1 MARGKVKSIIN
12 ILTNRPTLESE
23 FAVESAI
30 NELSTI
36 KDINELRELAS
47 QLARANHKQSHFIAN
62 ALEIMCTQ
70 QEMLN
75 FQERRRNIK
84 KKAPLMKRLK
94 YVLFGK
100 D

>member
-1 MARGKVKSIIN
+1 MKSIIN
-12 ILTNRPTLESE
+12 ILTKRPSLESE
-23 FAVESAI
+23 FAVETSIA
-30 NELSTI
+30 NLYKFE
-36 KDINELRELAS
+36 DIDELRQIAIE
-47 QLARANHKQSHFIAN
+47 LARANHKQSHFIAN

-75 FQERRRNIK
+75 FHQTRIKVK

-94 YVLFGK
+94 YILFGK

>member
-1 MARGKVKSIIN
+1 MAKGKVKSIIN
-12 ILTNRPTLESE
+12 ILTNRPTLEAE

-75 FQERRRNIK
+75 FQEKRRNIK
-84 KKAPLMKRLK
+84 KKAPLTKRLK

>member
-1 MARGKVKSIIN
+1 MAKGKVKSIIN
-12 ILTNRPTLESE
+12 ILTNRPTLEAE

-100 D
+100 V

>member
-1 MARGKVKSIIN
+1 MARGQVKNIVN
-12 ILTNRPTLESE
+12 ILTNKPSLESE

-30 NELSTI
+30 KELSTI

-47 QLARANHKQSHFIAN
+47 HLARANHKQSHFIAN
-62 ALEIMCTQ
+62 ALEIMCSQ
-70 QEMLN
+70 QECIQFYEKKL
-75 FQERRRNIK
+75 K

-94 YVLFGK
+94 YILFGK

>member
-1 MARGKVKSIIN
+1 MAKPKVKNIIN
-12 ILTNRPTLESE
+12 ILTNRPSLESE

-30 NELSTI
+30 KELSTVKNI
-36 KDINELRELAS
+36 EELRELAS

-70 QEMLN
+70 QECID
-75 FQERRRNIK
+75 FYERKIK
-84 KKAPLMKRLK
+84 KKAPLMKRLR
-94 YVLFGK
+94 YILFGK

>member
-1 MARGKVKSIIN
+1 MARGQVKNIIN
-12 ILTNRPTLESE
+12 ILTNKPSLESE
-23 FAVESAI
+23 FAVETSIA
-30 NELSTI
+30 NLYKF
-36 KDINELRELAS
+36 KDIDELREITL

-70 QEMLN
+70 QECIQFYEKKL
-75 FQERRRNIK
+75 K

-94 YVLFGK
+94 YILFGK

>member
-75 FQERRRNIK
+75 FQETRKKAK

-94 YVLFGK
+94 YILFGK

>member
-1 MARGKVKSIIN
+1 MARVQVKSIIT
-12 ILTNRPTLESE
+12 ILTKRPSLESE
-23 FAVESAI
+23 FAVESSIA
-30 NELSTI
+30 ELSTI

-75 FQERRRNIK
+75 FLKSRRKIK
-84 KKAPLMKRLK
+84 KKVPLVKHLK
-94 YVLFGK
+94 YILFGK

>member
-1 MARGKVKSIIN
+1 MARGQVKSIIN
-12 ILTNRPTLESE
+12 ILTKRPTLESE
-23 FAVESAI
+23 FAVETSIA
-30 NELSTI
+30 NLYRYE
-36 KDINELRELAS
+36 DIDELREIAI

-70 QEMLN
+70 QEN
-75 FQERRRNIK
+75 IVFYEKKIK

-94 YVLFGK
+94 YILFGK

>member
-84 KKAPLMKRLK
+84 KKAPLTKRLK

>member
-75 FQERRRNIK
+75 FQEKRRNIK
-84 KKAPLMKRLK
+84 KKAPLTKRLK